1 MNDDVVVL
9 DDDDDLLDAV
19 AELVEVITERKV
31 LKARSV
37 AELMTLGSRALA
49 CELAILDVNLGANAP
64 SGLDALTWLNECN
77 FKGRAMFLT
86 GHGSSY
92 QLVQDAHI
100 STNVPVLSKPI
111 SGDDLLAL
119 LEQHDGR
126 N

>member
-1 MNDDVVVL
+1 MNGDLVVL

-19 AELVEVITERKV
+19 AELVEATTERKV
-31 LKARSV
+31 WKARSV

-64 SGLDALTWLNECN
+64 SGLDALSWLNECN
-77 FKGRAMFLT
+77 FKGRACFLT
-86 GHGSSY
+86 GHAASH

-100 STNVPVLSKPI
+100 SPNVPVFSKPI

-119 LEQHDGR
+119 LEQHDDR

>member
-1 MNDDVVVL
+1 MDGDVVVV

-19 AELVEVITERKV
+19 AELVEETTQRRVW
-31 LKARSV
+31 KARSV
-37 AELMTLGSRALA
+37 AELKTLGPRALA

-64 SGLDALTWLNECN
+64 SGLDALAWLNERN
-77 FKGRAMFLT
+77 FKGRALFLT
-86 GHGSSY
+86 GHAPSY
-92 QLVQDAHI
+92 QLVQDARA

-119 LEQHDGR
+119 LEHEDDR